1 MNQKKVFLLALI
13 SAATLNATA
22 QDNDTYDEQATTLQK
37 KGEFEY
43 SAEAQGS
50 FSHGKTPLWLNANK
64 YGLSSL
70 DENNGYIRGSLQRS
84 IGNDME
90 KKWGYGFGVD
100 AAVPFNY
107 TSNVVL
113 QQAYV
118 EGRWLHGTLSIGAK
132 ERPMN
137 LKNNRLS
144 SGSQTLGINARPVPQ
159 VRLALE
165 DYWKVPFTA
174 AALISFL
181 LGTLMVLY
189 AVFAALFRNSRKGIW
204 FSGLGTVLVVLS
216 LFWVAGYNDTPYYPS
231 YADMESSLT
240 IYNSSSSEFT
250 LKTMSVVSLAI
261 PFVLAYIAWVWYKL
275 TK

>member
-22 QDNDTYDEQATTLQK
+22 QDNDNYDDETTTLQK

-70 DENNGYIRGSLQRS
+70 DENNGYIRGSLQRN

-90 KKWGYGFGVD
+90 KKWGYGFGID

-137 LKNNRLS
+137 LKDNRLS
-144 SGSQTLGINARPVPQ
+144 SGSQTLGINARPVP
-159 VRLALE
+159 
-165 DYWKVPFTA
+165 
-174 AALISFL
+174 
-181 LGTLMVLY
+181 
-189 AVFAALFRNSRKGIW
+189 
-204 FSGLGTVLVVLS
+204 
-216 LFWVAGYNDTPYYPS
+216 
-231 YADMESSLT
+231 
-240 IYNSSSSEFT
+240 
-250 LKTMSVVSLAI
+250 
-261 PFVLAYIAWVWYKL
+261 
-275 TK
+275 